1 MNQTPRGSITLI
13 VGGMF
18 AGKSEELVRLLNRLR
33 IAQRKIIAFRPARD
47 TRQPRV
53 KSRAGGEFDAVCVQ
67 KASEMLDHAASHDV
81 VGIDEGQ
88 FFDEGLR
95 DAVFTLARAG
105 KTVLVAALNAD
116 FAGQPF
122 PTVSLLYAI
131 ASEIVHVRAICVKCG
146 REASF
151 SQRLSDSRDRFV
163 VGDET
168 YQARCLACYE
178 PPSS

>member
-1 MNQTPRGSITLI
+1 MAGSITLI

-33 IAQRKIIAFRPARD
+33 IAQRRIIAFRPARD

-67 KASEMLDHAASHDV
+67 KASEMLDLATPHDV

-95 DAVFTLARAG
+95 DAVFALARGG

-116 FAGQPF
+116 FAGRPF
-122 PTVSLLYAI
+122 PSVSPLYAI
-131 ASEIVHVRAICVKCG
+131 ASEIDHVRAICVKCG
-146 REASF
+146 GEASF
-151 SQRLSDSRDRFV
+151 SQRLVPSSERFV
-163 VGDET
+163 IGDGE
-168 YQARCLACYE
+168 YEARCLACYE